1 MIRYSLRCKDGHEFE
16 AWFRSSADYDK
27 GVGTECPICGSKKV
41 EKALMAPALGRAG
54 VVGEPERRAESDKA
68 DKSEEKTDKVKL
80 AAAPDARMKAM
91 REALKE
97 IRRHVVEN
105 ADYVGDGFAEEARK
119 MHYNETEPRAIYG
132 EATADEAGALVE
144 EGIEF
149 QPLPNLPE
157 DQN

>member
-1 MIRYSLRCKDGHEFE
+1 MIRYSLRCKDGHDFD

-27 GVGTECPICGSKKV
+27 GVGTACPVCGSTKV

-54 VVGEPERRAESDKA
+54 VAGKPDRRDEPNKP
-68 DKSEEKTDKVKL
+68 DKVKL
-80 AAAPDARMKAM
+80 AAAPDPRMKAM
-91 REALKE
+91 RAALKE
-97 IRRHVVEN
+97 IRQHVVEN

-132 EATADEAGALVE
+132 EATAEDASALID